1 MMEVMVKRCAG
12 IDVHKKTITV
22 CTLVGSLNRSKPK
35 KQTKEFDTTTRE
47 LQACAQWLESLDI
60 TTVLME
66 STGQYW
72 RPVWNILE
80 PYGFKMI
87 LANAQHIKQVPGR
100 KTDMRDAQWIA
111 ELGRCGLV
119 SGSYVPE
126 RDIQDLRQLTRHRS
140 SVKEDLTRRKNQA
153 HDILQCSNIKLSSYL
168 SDIFGAT
175 GQRLLSL
182 FINGEVINEQLIEET
197 ISKRVHASPRQLFEA
212 MNGSLTTI
220 NRQLLQLELATIRRL
235 TDEIKE
241 CEQLIEEH
249 LQPYEDL
256 YLRLLEISGISQT
269 TAQVVIAEVGPTV
282 EAFETVERLASWA
295 GLCPGSYE
303 SAGIQYGSKTTRGN
317 RYLKAAL
324 CRAGLTAG
332 RSNHQEFRAIYFK
345 FSERKQKG
353 KGVVALAHKLL
364 RIVYMLIKT
373 GETYTPWQQKK
384 TPATAI
390 A

>member
-1 MMEVMVKRCAG
+1 MMEVMVERCAG
-12 IDVHKKTITV
+12 IDVHKKKITV
-22 CTLVGSLNRSKPK
+22 CTLVGSLKQSSPK
-35 KQTKEFDTTTRE
+35 KQLCEFDTTTRE
-47 LQACAQWLESLDI
+47 LHVCAQWLESLGI

-80 PYGFKMI
+80 PYGFKMV

-119 SGSYVPE
+119 NGSYVPT

-140 SVKEDLTRRKNQA
+140 SVKEDLTRRKNQV
-153 HDILQCSNIKLSSYL
+153 HDILQRSNIKLSSYL
-168 SDIFGAT
+168 SNIFGAT
-175 GQRLLSL
+175 GQRLLEL
-182 FINGEVINEQLIEET
+182 IINGELITEQKITNLIHRQV
-197 ISKRVHASPRQLFEA
+197 KASPRQLFEA
-212 MNGSLTTI
+212 MNGSLTKI
-220 NRQLLQLELATIRRL
+220 NRQLLHLELATINRL
-235 TDEIKE
+235 NDEIKE

-249 LQPYEDL
+249 LQPYEEL
-256 YLRLLEISGISQT
+256 YLRLREVPGISKT

-282 EAFETVERLASWA
+282 EAFESVKHLASWA

-303 SAGIQYGSKTTRGN
+303 SAGIQFGSKTTRGN

-332 RSNHQEFRAIYFK
+332 RSNSQAFRAIYFK
-345 FSERKQKG
+345 FSERNVKG

-364 RIVYMLIKT
+364 RIVYVLIKT
-373 GETYTPWQQKK
+373 GATYQPYQQQK